1 MMAHNFG
8 GDWTE
13 EKLAVMRHYFT
24 AYATALQN
32 RPNPAWPFTR
42 LYVDAFA
49 GTGQRTE
56 SNEHAVGQNLLFGE
70 DTADLETVKDGSVR
84 LALKI
89 EPPFDK
95 YIFNDKSTA
104 RVAELE
110 KLKIAFP
117 NRNIEIRQ
125 GDANQF
131 LLDVANQTNWKNH
144 RAAIFIDPYG
154 MQVKWETLQALAKTQ
169 AVDLA
174 LLFPTG
180 ALSRMLT
187 VDGDIP
193 PDWAKSIDE
202 HLGPCDW
209 RNAVY
214 EEIDTPSLFSVS
226 VAKTAKKLTVDGLR
240 QFVHKRLAEEFAFV
254 AENQLALRNSKNAVL
269 YHLFIICANPSDKAK
284 ALAKKLADGAI
295 RALRKSK

>member
-1 MMAHNFG
+1 LIHEFG

-13 EKLAVMRHYFT
+13 EKLTVMRHYFT
-24 AYATALQN
+24 SYATALQN
-32 RPNPAWPFTR
+32 KPNPSWPFVR

-56 SNEHAVGQNLLFGE
+56 TIEKLNRQNSMFGE
-70 DTADLETVKDGSVR
+70 DTGDVESVKDGSVR

-89 EPPFDK
+89 EPPFAK

-110 KLKIAFP
+110 GLKRDFP
-117 NRNIEIRQ
+117 NRNIEIRR

-131 LLDVANQTNWKNH
+131 LLDVAYQTNWKSH

-154 MQVKWETLQALAKTQ
+154 MQVKWETLEALSKTK

-193 PDWAKSIDE
+193 QDWTRAIDS
-202 HLGPCDW
+202 HLGNCDW

-214 EEIDTPSLFSVS
+214 AETETPNLFNLSE
-226 VAKTAKKLTVDGLR
+226 AKTEKTLSVDGLR
-240 QFVHKRLAEEFAFV
+240 QFVQKRLSDEFAFV
-254 AENQLALRNSKNAVL
+254 ADKQLALRNSKNAVL
-269 YHLFIICANPSDKAK
+269 YHLFIICANPSEKAK
-284 ALAKKLADGAI
+284 MLAKKLADGAI
-295 RALRKSK
+295 RAVSRGK

>member
-1 MMAHNFG
+1 LAHVFG

-13 EKLAVMRHYFT
+13 DKLTVMRHYFT
-24 AYATALQN
+24 SYSIALQN
-32 RPNPAWPFTR
+32 KPNPSWPFTR

-56 SNEHAVGQNLLFGE
+56 TNEKLNQQNSIFGE
-70 DTADLETVKDGSVR
+70 DTSDVESVKDGSVR

-89 EPPFDK
+89 EPPFAR

-104 RVAELE
+104 RAAELE
-110 KLKIAFP
+110 VLKTDFP
-117 NRNIEIRQ
+117 HRNIEIRR

-131 LLDVANQTNWKNH
+131 LLDVANQTNWRNH

-154 MQVKWETLQALAKTQ
+154 MQVKWQTLQALSKTK
-169 AVDLA
+169 AVDIA

-187 VDGDIP
+187 VNGDIP
-193 PDWAKSIDE
+193 IDWAKSIDV
-202 HLGPCDW
+202 HLGDCDW

-214 EEIDTPSLFSVS
+214 EETEVPNLFNTVE
-226 VAKTAKKLTVDGLR
+226 AKTEKTLSVDGLR
-240 QFVHKRLAEEFAFV
+240 QFVQKRLAEEFAFV
-254 AENQLALRNSKNAVL
+254 AEKQLALRNSKNAVL
-269 YHLFIICANPSDKAK
+269 YHLFIICANPGDKPK
-284 ALAKKLADGAI
+284 TLARKLADGAI
-295 RALRKSK
+295 RAVGKGN